1 MRRLL
6 LSWRIALAAGALL
19 SLSACDF
26 LARSGA
32 LLSGIEPPGPS
43 LWVQKAGAFE
53 AIENS
58 QAIVAGDESLRISL
72 RPYPPR
78 RWNNLELYVET
89 NGKAVEG
96 ASVVVAYVMVD
107 MAHDFVPAVAATAQG
122 EGIYRARFELPMKGL
137 WQLTVVVERAEGSQR
152 TEYVLRTRNDA
163 QIGGLGGHAH

>member
-1 MRRLL
+1 MRRLSL
-6 LSWRIALAAGALL
+6 LWSVALAAGSLL

-43 LWVQKAGAFE
+43 LWVQKAGTFE
-53 AIENS
+53 AIDNS
-58 QAIVAGDESLRISL
+58 QVIVAGDESLRISL

-78 RWNNLELYVET
+78 RWNNLELYVEA

-107 MAHDFVPAVAATAQG
+107 MAHDFVPVAATAQG
-122 EGIYRARFELPMKGL
+122 AGIYRARFELPMKGL
-137 WQLTVVVERAEGSQR
+137 WQLTLSVEWAEGSQR
-152 TEYVLRTRNDA
+152 TEYVFRTRNDVE
-163 QIGGLGGHAH
+163 ISSIGGHAH

>member
-1 MRRLL
+1 MRRALL
-6 LSWRIALAAGALL
+6 FWGIVLAAAALL
-19 SLSACDF
+19 ALTACDF

-43 LWVQKAGAFE
+43 LWVQKAGTFE
-53 AIENS
+53 AMENS
-58 QAIVAGDESLRISL
+58 QVIVAGNESLRISL

-96 ASVVVAYVMVD
+96 ASVVIAYVMVD
-107 MAHDFVPAVAATAQG
+107 MAHDFVPVAATAQG
-122 EGIYRARFELPMKGL
+122 AGTYRARFELPMKGL
-137 WQLTVVVERAEGSQR
+137 WQLTLSVERAEGSQR

-163 QIGGLGGHAH
+163 EISSIGGHAH

>member
-1 MRRLL
+1 MSLW
-6 LSWRIALAAGALL
+6 SVALAAVALL

-26 LARSGA
+26 LARSGS

-53 AIENS
+53 VIENG
-58 QAIVAGDESLRISL
+58 QVVVVGDDSLRLSL

-78 RWNNLELYVET
+78 RWNNLDLYLET
-89 NGKAVEG
+89 GGKAVEG
-96 ASVVVAYVMVD
+96 ASVVVSYGMVD
-107 MAHDFVPAVAATAQG
+107 MAHDFVPAATTAQG
-122 EGIYRARFELPMKGL
+122 GWIYRARFELPMKGL
-137 WQLTVVVERAEGSQR
+137 WQLTVSVERAEENQR